1 MKAPLFVN
9 SHVGR
14 DLLQTSQVFKTERTV
29 IWEYVANSLQYHEE
43 AIPPE
48 VFVRIDTK
56 GRTISIRDNGRG
68 MDREGLAHF
77 FTMHGENQERKD
89 GRIGRGQFGTGK
101 SAAFGIADRL
111 VVSSVRGGLKN
122 SVSLT
127 REAIQSVDDGSG
139 IPLDELESDVP
150 TNDPNGTEIT
160 ISEVHLKRMDRES
173 VIQYIERK
181 LPPYQHDIAVYIGT
195 HKCEFH
201 EPEIN
206 EKHELVM
213 SSEELKV
220 LGDGKATIK
229 VAKSPLDP
237 ASRGIQIFS
246 HGNWLAST
254 EAGLEG
260 REMADYIF
268 GEAEIPSLEEYEG
281 PIKPI
286 DNTRSGELNGE
297 SEIVQALYRFLS
309 PKLDEIRRELVDR
322 KRKAAQSERNKQ
334 LAEEAREIAE
344 LLSSD
349 FADFRLNL
357 LQMHSG
363 LTKQAL
369 PSDTVEGQGTWVE
382 GGMSLADFIES
393 YVPGINNHDQSGEN
407 GPDLPKPVRPKE
419 DGNTTGKQE
428 PNPKRKQVGG
438 VDVEYQTLG
447 LVEHRARFLPE
458 HGMIVIN
465 LDHPQLA
472 KSLEESDGGLDG
484 TSFKKLSREVAFTE
498 YAIALARMRE
508 EVGHY
513 VDAQEPLFDIRETI
527 DRLNRPLTS

>member
-14 DLLQTSQVFKTERTV
+14 DLLQTSQVFKNERTV

-43 AIPPE
+43 GIPPE
-48 VFVRIDTK
+48 VFVSIDTK
-56 GRTISIRDNGRG
+56 GRTIIVRDNGRG

-101 SAAFGIADRL
+101 SAAFGIADSL
-111 VVSSVRGGLKN
+111 VVTSVRGGLRN

-127 REAIQSVDDGSG
+127 REAIQSVDDGAG
-139 IPLDELESDVP
+139 IPLDEQEADAP
-150 TNDPNGTEIT
+150 TSEPNGTEIV
-160 ISEVHLKRMDRES
+160 ISQVHLKRMDRES

-181 LPPYQHDIAVYIGT
+181 LPPHQRDIGVYIGT
-195 HKCEFH
+195 HRCEFH
-201 EPEIN
+201 EPEIS
-206 EKHELVM
+206 EKHERIV
-213 SSEELKV
+213 SSDERKV
-220 LGDGKATIK
+220 LGDGRVTIK

-260 REMADYIF
+260 REMAEYLF
-268 GEAEIPSLEEYEG
+268 GEAEIPSLEEYDG

-286 DNTRSGELNGE
+286 DNTRSGNLNAE
-297 SEIVQALYRFLS
+297 SEIVQSLYRFLS
-309 PKLDEIRRELVDR
+309 PKLDELRRELVDR
-322 KRKAAQSERNKQ
+322 KKKAAQSERNKQ
-334 LAEEAREIAE
+334 LAEEAKEIAD

-363 LTKQAL
+363 LTKQTL
-369 PSDTVEGQGTWVE
+369 PSDAVEGQETWVE
-382 GGMSLADFIES
+382 GGLSLADFIEI
-393 YVPGINNHDQSGEN
+393 YTPGINNHDQSGEN
-407 GPDLPKPVRPKE
+407 GPNLPNPVRPKE
-419 DGNTTGKQE
+419 DGNTTGQQE
-428 PNPKRKQVGG
+428 RDAKRKHGGG
-438 VDVEYQTLG
+438 VDVEYQSLG
-447 LVEHRARFLPE
+447 LAEHRARFLPE

-472 KSLEESDGGLDG
+472 KSLVESDVGLDG
-484 TSFKKLSREVAFTE
+484 ASFKKLSREVAFTE

-527 DRLNRPLTS
+527 DRLNRPLIS